1 MCDVPTIHS
10 HRDSTKV
17 TNITM
22 VIIQSNR
29 EFDRMKRHNQ
39 RSVENM
45 PSQMQRAA
53 GEETERNIDNDSD
66 IEIINTHED
75 TNTAAITDCDCMNC
89 SAFGSFFFCFSVP
102 SDCIEI

>member
-1 MCDVPTIHS
+1 
-10 HRDSTKV
+10 
-17 TNITM
+17 
-22 VIIQSNR
+22 
-29 EFDRMKRHNQ
+29 
-39 RSVENM
+39 M

-89 SAFGSFFFCFSVP
+89 SAFGSFFFAFQFQAIVLRY
-102 SDCIEI
+102 EVNARVVEHALLN